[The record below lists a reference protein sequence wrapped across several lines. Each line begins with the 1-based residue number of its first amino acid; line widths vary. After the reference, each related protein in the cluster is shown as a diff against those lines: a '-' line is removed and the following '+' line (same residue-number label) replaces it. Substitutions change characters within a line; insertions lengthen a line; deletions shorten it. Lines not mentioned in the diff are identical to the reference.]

1 MGFSNNY
8 SGKMNKSKGL
18 QNWFSS
24 DAVDHLL
31 RSRPAKVLGY
41 FPFLLSFAA
50 FVAIIFDYGFD
61 QNADVQMDLHF
72 SYILLFLLESLFL
85 IIRYS
90 FRKTRPHAKVWIFDS
105 LLFVFMNLTN
115 AAYSGLLGISFFVTP
130 YWLVFMFLMI
140 FLRELSNIRIEFKR
154 SFINPAQLF
163 MISFMGVIML
173 GTVFLMFPNATVKG
187 ISFIDALFTS
197 ASAVCVTGLSV
208 VDTGTYFTPFGQIT
222 IMILIQLGGLGIM
235 TFTSYFSYFFTG
247 ESSYENQLL
256 IQEMTNSDKI
266 TEVFG
271 TLKKVILLTFIIEFI
286 GAILIFISLES
297 SVIPAFSDRIFF
309 SVFHVVSSFCNA
321 GFSTLE
327 FNFYDIDFR
336 FNYSLHVIVAFLII
350 IGGMGF
356 PILFNLYK
364 YLKHFFTDWLLK
376 KENIHIPWIININSR
391 IVGIT
396 TFILIVLGTSLFYIF
411 EQNNTLAEHSGFGK
425 VITAF
430 FGAVTPRTAGF
441 NTIDN
446 ASLALPTLLLVYFLM
461 WVGASPASTG
471 GGIKTSTLA
480 ISVLNSISI
489 ARGKDRI
496 EFFGREISDT
506 TVRRAYSQIFLSLF
520 AIGLSVFV
528 VAWYEK
534 DIDLKAIIF
543 ECISAFST
551 VGLSLGITAKL
562 CTASKAVI
570 VITMFVGRI
579 SMLTLLGAI
588 FKQVKYLKYRY
599 PSEDILIN

>member
-1 MGFSNNY
+1 
-8 SGKMNKSKGL
+8 MNKSKVL
-18 QNWFSS
+18 QKWLSS
-24 DAVDHLL
+24 DAVDHILC
-31 RSRPAKVLGY
+31 SRPVKVLGY

-50 FVAIIFDYGFD
+50 FAAIIFDYGFN
-61 QNADVQMDLHF
+61 QNLDMQMDLRF
-72 SYILLFLLESLFL
+72 SYITLFLLESLFL

-90 FRKTRPHAKVWIFDS
+90 FIKTRPHTKVWLFDS
-105 LLFVFMNLTN
+105 LLFVFMGLTN
-115 AAYSGLLGISFFVTP
+115 AAILGILEIAFFATH
-130 YWLVFMFLMI
+130 YWLVFIFFMI
-140 FLRELSNIRIEFKR
+140 FLRELSNIRIEIKR

-173 GTVFLMFPNATVKG
+173 GTVFLMFPNATVNG
-187 ISFIDALFTS
+187 ISFVDALFTS
-197 ASAVCVTGLSV
+197 TSAVCVTGLAV
-208 VDTGTYFTPFGQIT
+208 VDTGSYFTPFGQIT
-222 IMILIQLGGLGIM
+222 IMVLIQLGGLGIM

-247 ESSYENQLL
+247 QSSYENQLL

-271 TLKKVILLTFIIEFI
+271 TLKKVILLTFIIELI
-286 GAILIFISLES
+286 GACLIFISLES
-297 SVIPAFSDRIFF
+297 SVIPSFSDRIFF

-327 FNFYDIDFR
+327 FSFYDIDYR
-336 FNYSLHVIVAFLII
+336 FNYSLHVIVAFLVI

-356 PILFNLYK
+356 PILFNLFK
-364 YLKHFFTDWLLK
+364 YIRHFFTDWLLK
-376 KENIHIPWIININSR
+376 KEKLHIPWIININSR

-396 TFILIVLGTSLFYIF
+396 TFILIVFGTSLFYIF
-411 EQNNTLAEHSGFGK
+411 EQNNTLAEHNGFGK

-441 NTIDN
+441 NTVDN

-461 WVGASPASTG
+461 WVGASPSSTG
-471 GGIKTSTLA
+471 GGIKTSTIA

-496 EFFGREISDT
+496 EFFGREVSDT
-506 TVRRAYSQIFLSLF
+506 TVKRAYSQIFLSLF
-520 AIGLSVFV
+520 AIGLSVFFV
-528 VAWYEK
+528 SWYDK
-534 DIDLKAIIF
+534 SFDLRSIIF

-562 CTASKAVI
+562 CTASKIVI
-570 VITMFVGRI
+570 VITMFIGRI

-588 FKQVKYLKYRY
+588 LKQVKYLKYRY